1 MESSL
6 IINNWELFIT
16 NFMHQVLPDVL
27 KYNPSY
33 CLSVPNKEN
42 LLFHQPTPFI
52 MILLFIE
59 F

>member
-6 IINNWELFIT
+6 LINNWELFIT
-16 NFMHQVLPDVL
+16 NFMYHVLLDVL

-42 LLFHQPTPFI
+42 LLFHQPTLFI
-52 MILLFIE
+52 MTLLFIE